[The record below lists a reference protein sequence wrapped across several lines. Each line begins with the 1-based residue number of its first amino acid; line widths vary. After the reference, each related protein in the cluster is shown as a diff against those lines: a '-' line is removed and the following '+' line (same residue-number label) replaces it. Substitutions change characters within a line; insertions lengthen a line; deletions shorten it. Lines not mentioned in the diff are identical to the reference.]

1 MSKPETDKTPAGQT
15 ASVSGSDTKLS
26 TGTPGLDA
34 MLNGGISKGRVILVL
49 GGPGT
54 GKTILCAK
62 YLYQGAKEKNERGAY
77 VGMNEPKSRFLGEM
91 RSIGMD
97 FADLEKRKLF
107 SYVDATDVRRI
118 PEQAKVGRIPVGGK
132 ELGLVNLIDAVQT
145 VVEDFSPQ
153 RIVVDSISDLIF
165 RFSTLEERRPVVL
178 DLVETLQSSGATCLM
193 TSEVLSTGEE
203 RMVQPEEYLA
213 EGVIL
218 LTAPRKGVR
227 SVQVLKMRGSNMD
240 TKARP
245 YNIGD
250 SGLVV
255 LSTEEVY

>member
-1 MSKPETDKTPAGQT
+1 MSEPETDNTRAGQPPP
-15 ASVSGSDTKLS
+15 VSWSEVKLS

-54 GKTILCAK
+54 GKTILCSR
-62 YLYQGAKEKNERGAY
+62 YLYQGAKEKDERGAY
-77 VGMNEPKSRFLGEM
+77 IGMNEPKSRFMGEM
-91 RSIGMD
+91 RSVGMD
-97 FADLEKRKLF
+97 FGDLERRKLF

-118 PEQAKVGRIPVGGK
+118 PEQARVGRIPVGGK
-132 ELGLVNLIDAVQT
+132 ELGLVNLIDAVET
-145 VVEDFSPQ
+145 LVDDFSPQ
-153 RIVVDSISDLIF
+153 RIVVDSISDLVF

-178 DLVETLQSSGATCLM
+178 DLVESLQSSGATCLM
-193 TSEVLSTGEE
+193 TSEVLSTGDE
-203 RMVQPEEYLA
+203 RTVQPEEYLA

-218 LTAPRKGVR
+218 LTAPKKGVR
-227 SVQVLKMRGSNMD
+227 SVQILKMRGSNMD

-245 YNIGD
+245 YTIGD